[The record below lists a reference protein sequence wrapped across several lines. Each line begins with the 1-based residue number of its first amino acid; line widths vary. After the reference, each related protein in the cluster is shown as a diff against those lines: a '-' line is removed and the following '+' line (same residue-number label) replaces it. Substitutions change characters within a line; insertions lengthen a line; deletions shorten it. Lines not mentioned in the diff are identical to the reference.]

1 MSLETQIEQLTT
13 AINTLN
19 ATILTATFTA
29 ANIQPV
35 ATPKPEATQEF
46 VHPLGYSREYADA
59 LMANEINIFTKPKP
73 EAKAEPVIINE
84 TKADA
89 SIVSAEEL
97 KLLCLQTARA
107 KPGNKDKI
115 KALLLR
121 YDAKKILDLDIKHY
135 VEVFNL
141 IEKGEF

>member
-13 AINTLN
+13 AINVLN
-19 ATILTATFTA
+19 ATLAA

-35 ATPKPEATQEF
+35 ATPKPDLP
-46 VHPLGYSREYADA
+46 VY
-59 LMANEINIFTKPKP
+59 TKPELTQIDNP
-73 EAKAEPVIINE
+73 PVIIDE

-89 SIVSAEEL
+89 TIVSAEEL

-115 KALLLR
+115 KALLAT
-121 YDAKKILDLDIKHY
+121 YKADKISDLDSKHY

>member
-19 ATILTATFTA
+19 ATLAA

-35 ATPKPEATQEF
+35 AKPNVLTN
-46 VHPLGYSREYADA
+46 S
-59 LMANEINIFTKPKP
+59 KP
-73 EAKAEPVIINE
+73 EAKAEPVIIDD

-89 SIVSAEEL
+89 TIVSAEEL
-97 KLLCLQTARA
+97 KMLCLQAARA

-121 YDAKKILDLDIKHY
+121 YDSNKIADLDIKHY

-141 IEKGEF
+141 IEKGAF

>member
-19 ATILTATFTA
+19 ATLA

-35 ATPKPEATQEF
+35 VTPKPDLP
-46 VHPLGYSREYADA
+46 VY
-59 LMANEINIFTKPKP
+59 TKPELTQVYKP
-73 EAKAEPVIINE
+73 PVIIDE

-89 SIVSAEEL
+89 TIVSAEEL
-97 KLLCLQTARA
+97 KMLCLQTARA

-121 YDAKKILDLDIKHY
+121 YDSNKIADLDIKHY

-141 IEKGEF
+141 IEKGKF

>member
-19 ATILTATFTA
+19 ATLAA

-35 ATPKPEATQEF
+35 ATPKPDLP
-46 VHPLGYSREYADA
+46 VY
-59 LMANEINIFTKPKP
+59 TKPELTQVCKP
-73 EAKAEPVIINE
+73 PVIIDD

-89 SIVSAEEL
+89 TIVSAEEL
-97 KLLCLQTARA
+97 KMLCLQTARA

-121 YDAKKILDLDIKHY
+121 YDSNKIADLDIKHY

-141 IEKGEF
+141 IEKGAF

>member
-13 AINTLN
+13 AITTLN
-19 ATILTATFTA
+19 ATLAA

-35 ATPKPEATQEF
+35 TAPKPEPT
-46 VHPLGYSREYADA
+46 P
-59 LMANEINIFTKPKP
+59 
-73 EAKAEPVIINE
+73 EPVIIDDTTAE
-84 TKADA
+84 AT
-89 SIVSAEEL
+89 IVSAEEL

-107 KPGNKDKI
+107 HPENKDKL
-115 KALLLR
+115 KALL
-121 YDAKKILDLDIKHY
+121 AKYKAAKVSELDPTHY